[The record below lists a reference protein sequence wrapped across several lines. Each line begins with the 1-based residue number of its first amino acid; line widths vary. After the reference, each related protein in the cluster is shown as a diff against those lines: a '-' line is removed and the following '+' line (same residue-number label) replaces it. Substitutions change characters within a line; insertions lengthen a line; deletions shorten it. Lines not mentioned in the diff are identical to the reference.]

1 MPVDFLT
8 EAERERWQ
16 RFPDPLPQDDLFVF
30 FQLSDDDQREA
41 RGQRNAQNRL
51 GYALQLCILRYLG
64 FVPDNLQAIPH
75 EVVTFVAEQLEIDP
89 SVFTL
94 YARRRRTQTDH
105 QLNVQAYLTFRR
117 ATPLDFYALQTWLV
131 ERALE
136 HDKPTLLLQLACEKL
151 YREKIVRPGVTRL
164 ERLVATARDQAHD
177 ETFRRLTPLLT
188 DKRKALLDGLLTPD
202 PPTGRTRLSWLRQ
215 EAVSHAA
222 SQIIAT
228 LTKIAFLHATG
239 VHQWDLDSLNPNR
252 AKWLAQIGWK
262 STNQHLQRMPPLRR
276 YPVLVAFLQ
285 QALLHHTDVAV
296 ELFDQCVWGCYSE
309 ARQELEEFR
318 TAMARSTNEKLKLFR
333 ELGQVLLDDEI
344 EDPAVRAVSFER
356 VPKKVLQEAIEETQG
371 LIRPRPDDAIDFF
384 GKRYSYLRQFVPL
397 LLQTLTLRAQGPED
411 TVLRAVEVI
420 RDLDRMPTRRSVPK
434 DAPLAL
440 VADVWRPYI
449 REPDGEISRRYY
461 ELCTLWHLRSAL
473 RSGSVW
479 VEHSRRYANPDT
491 YLIPPAQWPS
501 RRLEVIRQT
510 GTPGEG
516 LQRLV
521 ERETELEVCLAQV
534 EKLLARKDSHV
545 RIEDDELILSPLE
558 ADYRPASAEALE
570 ALITARLPQVELSE
584 LLIEVDAWT
593 HFSDHFVH
601 AAGAETLR
609 PTLLPHLYASILAH
623 ACNFGLEQ
631 MAHSTDISYQQLAW
645 CTTWYMR
652 EETLEA
658 AFTTLVNYH
667 HKLPFSQV
675 WGSGILSS
683 SDGQRFPVSGKNR
696 HARAFPPTLGY
707 GQGLTF
713 YSWTSDQLSQYGSK
727 PVIITARDATYVLD
741 AILGNETELAIVEHT
756 TDTAGATEIIFA
768 LFDLLGLRFTPRLR
782 DIGSRRLYRSGS
794 IDLHNYPRLQPH
806 ITGRINRQRVL
817 DWWDDMLRAAGS
829 MKLGHVTAS
838 LLVQKLQAYPQQN
851 ALALALQEYGR
862 LIRTIHVLKW
872 YANNDDRRRVMR
884 QLNKGEALH
893 DLRAYLMIA
902 NKGQRRRKRG
912 DELVNQASC
921 LNLVTNA
928 VILWNTV
935 YMAEAVAQLKR
946 EGYPVNESD
955 LAHIWP
961 TRYAHLNVY
970 GRYHFNIEEAR
981 ARKGLRPL
989 RPSSSVIS

>member
-1 MPVDFLT
+1 MSTSFLT
-8 EAERERWQ
+8 AAERERWQ
-16 RFPDPLPQDDLFVF
+16 RFPETIPQDDLAVYFL
-30 FQLSDDDQREA
+30 LSDDDTREVNRQREPF
-41 RGQRNAQNRL
+41 NRL
-51 GYALQLCILRYLG
+51 GYALQLCALRYLG
-64 FVPDNLQAIPH
+64 FVPTDFTATP
-75 EVVTFVAEQLEIDP
+75 EVVVTFVAEQLAIAP
-89 SVFTL
+89 RVLAL
-94 YARRRRTQTDH
+94 YDNRETQSDHRRHVRT
-105 QLNVQAYLTFRR
+105 YLGFRP
-117 ATPLDFYALQTWLV
+117 ATPMDVYALQTWLLA
-131 ERALE
+131 RALE

-151 YREKIVRPGVTRL
+151 YRERIVRPGVTRL
-164 ERLVATARDQAHD
+164 ERFVATAREQAHE
-177 ETFRRLTPLLT
+177 ETFRQLTPLLT
-188 DKRKALLDGLLTPD
+188 DERQTLLDGLLQPD
-202 PPTGRTRLSWLRQ
+202 ATTGRTLLSWLRQ

-222 SQIIAT
+222 SHIIAT
-228 LTKIAFLHATG
+228 LTKIVFLHDAG
-239 VHQWDLDSLNPNR
+239 VAQWHLASLNPNR

-262 STNQHLQRMPPLRR
+262 STNQALQRMAPERR

-285 QALLHHTDVAV
+285 QALLHHTDIAV
-296 ELFDQCVWGCYSE
+296 ELFDQCVWGCHSE
-309 ARQELEEFR
+309 AKQELEEFR
-318 TAMARSTNEKLKLFR
+318 KAVARSTNEKLKLFR
-333 ELGQVLLDDEI
+333 ELGTVLLDDDI
-344 EDPAVRAVSFER
+344 EDSEVRAVSFER
-356 VPKKVLQEAIEETQG
+356 VPKKALHEAIEETQG

-397 LLQTLTLRAQGPED
+397 WLQTLTLRAQGLDD

-420 RDLDRMPTRRSVPK
+420 RDLDRVPTRRPVPK
-434 DAPLAL
+434 DAPMAL
-440 VADVWRPYI
+440 VTDAWRPYI

-473 RSGSVW
+473 RSGRVW
-479 VEHSRRYANPDT
+479 VEHSRRYADPDT
-491 YLIPPAQWPS
+491 YLIPRAEWPS

-521 ERETELEVCLAQV
+521 EREVALEACMAEV

-545 RIEDDELILSPLE
+545 RIEDDAIMLSPLE
-558 ADYRPASAEALE
+558 AEHRPASAEALE
-570 ALITARLPQVELSE
+570 DLITARLPQVELSE

-601 AAGAETLR
+601 AASAETLR

-645 CTTWYMR
+645 CTTWYLR

-667 HKLPFSQV
+667 HKLPLSQA

-696 HARAFPPTLGY
+696 YARAFPPTLGY

-741 AILGNETELAIVEHT
+741 AILGNETELAILEHT
-756 TDTAGATEIIFA
+756 TDTAGATEIVFA

-782 DIGSRRLYRSGS
+782 DIGSRRLYRSGT

-806 ITGRINRQRVL
+806 IKGRINRQRVL
-817 DWWDDMLRAAGS
+817 EWWDDMLRAAGS

-838 LLVQKLQAYPQQN
+838 LLVQKMQAYPQQN
-851 ALALALQEYGR
+851 ALAIALQEYGR

-902 NKGQRRRKRG
+902 NKGQLRRKRG

-921 LNLVTNA
+921 LNLITNA

-935 YMAEAVAQLKR
+935 YMAEAIAQLKR

-955 LAHIWP
+955 LPHIWP
-961 TRYAHLNVY
+961 TRYEHINVY
-970 GRYHFNIEEAR
+970 GRYHFNIEEAQR
-981 ARKGLRPL
+981 REGLRPL
-989 RPSSSVIS
+989 RQSGVNIP

>member
-1 MPVDFLT
+1 MSTSFLT
-8 EAERERWQ
+8 AAERERWQ
-16 RFPDPLPQDDLFVF
+16 RFPETIPQDDLAVYFL
-30 FQLSDDDQREA
+30 LSDDDTREVNRQREPF
-41 RGQRNAQNRL
+41 NRL
-51 GYALQLCILRYLG
+51 GYALQLCALRYLG
-64 FVPDNLQAIPH
+64 FVPTDFTATP
-75 EVVTFVAEQLEIDP
+75 EVVVTFVAEQLAIAP
-89 SVFTL
+89 RVLAL
-94 YARRRRTQTDH
+94 YDNRETQSDHRRHVRT
-105 QLNVQAYLTFRR
+105 YLGFRP
-117 ATPLDFYALQTWLV
+117 ATPMDVYALQTWLLA
-131 ERALE
+131 RALE

-151 YREKIVRPGVTRL
+151 YRERIVRPGVTRL
-164 ERLVATARDQAHD
+164 ERFVATAREQAHE
-177 ETFRRLTPLLT
+177 ETFRQLTPLLT
-188 DKRKALLDGLLTPD
+188 DERQTLLDGLLQPD
-202 PPTGRTRLSWLRQ
+202 ATTGRTLLSWLRQ

-222 SQIIAT
+222 SHIIAT
-228 LTKIAFLHATG
+228 LTKIVFLHDAG
-239 VHQWDLDSLNPNR
+239 VAQWHLASLNPNR

-262 STNQHLQRMPPLRR
+262 STNQALQRMAPERR

-285 QALLHHTDVAV
+285 QALLHHTDIAV
-296 ELFDQCVWGCYSE
+296 ELFDQCVWGCHSE
-309 ARQELEEFR
+309 AKQELEEFR
-318 TAMARSTNEKLKLFR
+318 KAVARSTNEKLKLFR
-333 ELGQVLLDDEI
+333 ELGTVLLDDDI
-344 EDPAVRAVSFER
+344 EDSEVRAVSFER
-356 VPKKVLQEAIEETQG
+356 VPKKALHEAIEETQG

-397 LLQTLTLRAQGPED
+397 WLQTLTLRAQGLDD

-420 RDLDRMPTRRSVPK
+420 RDLDRVPTRRPVPK
-434 DAPLAL
+434 DAPMAL
-440 VADVWRPYI
+440 VTDAWRPYI

-473 RSGSVW
+473 RSGRVW
-479 VEHSRRYANPDT
+479 VEHSRRYADPDT
-491 YLIPPAQWPS
+491 YLIPRAEWPS

-521 ERETELEVCLAQV
+521 EREVALEACMAEV

-545 RIEDDELILSPLE
+545 RIEDDAIMLSPLE
-558 ADYRPASAEALE
+558 AEHRPASAEALE
-570 ALITARLPQVELSE
+570 DLITARLPQVELSE

-601 AAGAETLR
+601 AASAETLR

-645 CTTWYMR
+645 CTTWYLR

-667 HKLPFSQV
+667 HKLPLSQA

-696 HARAFPPTLGY
+696 YARAFPPTLGY

-741 AILGNETELAIVEHT
+741 AILGNETELAILEHT
-756 TDTAGATEIIFA
+756 TDTAGATEIVFA

-782 DIGSRRLYRSGS
+782 DIGSRRLYRSGT

-806 ITGRINRQRVL
+806 IKGRINRQRVL
-817 DWWDDMLRAAGS
+817 EWWDDMLRAAGS

-838 LLVQKLQAYPQQN
+838 LLVQKMQAYPQQN
-851 ALALALQEYGR
+851 ALAIALQEYGR

-884 QLNKGEALH
+884 QLNKGKALH

-902 NKGQRRRKRG
+902 NKGQLRRKRG

-921 LNLVTNA
+921 LNLITNA

-935 YMAEAVAQLKR
+935 YMAEAIAQLKR

-955 LAHIWP
+955 LPHIWP
-961 TRYAHLNVY
+961 TRYEHINVY
-970 GRYHFNIEEAR
+970 GRYHFNIEEAQR
-981 ARKGLRPL
+981 REGLRPL
-989 RPSSSVIS
+989 RQSGVNIP